1 MADQSWEMVAPRA
14 GAHTMSAGGCMPRA
28 RHWGVPNRLSE
39 STSPYLQQ
47 HADKSV

>member
-1 MADQSWEMVAPRA
+1 
-14 GAHTMSAGGCMPRA
+14 MPRA

-47 HADKSV
+47 HADKLMDWIRWIRTASPKLLRV